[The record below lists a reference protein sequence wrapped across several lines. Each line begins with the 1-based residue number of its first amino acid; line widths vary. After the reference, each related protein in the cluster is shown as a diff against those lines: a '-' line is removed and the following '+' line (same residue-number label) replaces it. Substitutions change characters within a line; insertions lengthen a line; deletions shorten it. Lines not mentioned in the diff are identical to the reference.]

1 MNFFD
6 DHIIISDMSSMFGT
20 QHVRKS
26 ERKHAEKEENK
37 WSDDKSVMKKHLS
50 TDNKIESSLAMEK

>member
-6 DHIIISDMSSMFGT
+6 DHIIISDMSSMFGMFG
-20 QHVRKS
+20 K
-26 ERKHAEKEENK
+26 AKENVPKKEGNK
-37 WSDDKSVMKKHLS
+37 LGDDKSIMKKHLS

>member
-1 MNFFD
+1 MSFFD

-20 QHVRKS
+20 QHVRKN

-37 WSDDKSVMKKHLS
+37 WSNDKSVMKKHLS

>member
-1 MNFFD
+1 MSFFD
-6 DHIIISDMSSMFGT
+6 DHIIISDMSSIFGT

-37 WSDDKSVMKKHLS
+37 WSNDKSVMKKHLS

>member
-1 MNFFD
+1 MSFFD

-20 QHVRKS
+20 RHVRKS
-26 ERKHAEKEENK
+26 ERKHAEKEGNK
-37 WSDDKSVMKKHLS
+37 LSDDKSIMKKHLS

>member
-6 DHIIISDMSSMFGT
+6 DHIIISDMSSMFGMFD
-20 QHVRKS
+20 K
-26 ERKHAEKEENK
+26 AKETTPKKEGNK
-37 WSDDKSVMKKHLS
+37 LGDDESIMKKHLS

>member
-26 ERKHAEKEENK
+26 ERKHAEKEGNK
-37 WSDDKSVMKKHLS
+37 LSDDKSIMKKHLS
-50 TDNKIESSLAMEK
+50 TDNKIENSLAMEQ

>member
-1 MNFFD
+1 MSFFD

-37 WSDDKSVMKKHLS
+37 WSNDKSVMKKHLS

>member
-6 DHIIISDMSSMFGT
+6 DHIIISDISSMFGT

>member
-1 MNFFD
+1 MSFFG

-37 WSDDKSVMKKHLS
+37 WSNDKSVMKKHLS

>member
-1 MNFFD
+1 MSFFD

-37 WSDDKSVMKKHLS
+37 WRNDKSVMKKHLS